1 MISLPIGGVNI
12 VFANAINKH
21 ICLDCIAKKDD
32 QINELYSS
40 GFSFQHKTLE
50 EYVNESGG
58 EFILSE
64 RIDWGEPV
72 GREIW

>member
-1 MISLPIGGVNI
+1 MIT
-12 VFANAINKH
+12 
-21 ICLDCIAKKDD
+21 KK
-32 QINELYSS
+32 
-40 GFSFQHKTLE
+40 T
-50 EYVNESGG
+50 YVNESGG